1 MSRQIRPACK
11 VCRREG
17 MKLFL
22 KGPRCLTAKCAF
34 ERRQTPPGVHGGD
47 RRRRKMEDYGLQ
59 LREKQRLK
67 RIFGLMEGQFVR
79 LLGKA
84 ESQSGN
90 SGENFLRLL
99 ERRLDNVVFR
109 MGFAVSHAAS
119 RNLIAHGH
127 VSVNGDKVDVASY
140 LTKAGDEVSVT
151 SAALKEAMQANVKSA
166 QERGAVP
173 GWVEVSGD
181 DLKGTVRMLPN
192 KEDMSLPVDE
202 GLVVTYYSK

>member
-1 MSRQIRPACK
+1 MSRPIRPACK

-17 MKLFL
+17 VKLFL
-22 KGPRCLTAKCAF
+22 KGPRCVSAKCAF
-34 ERRQTPPGVHGGD
+34 ERRQTPPGMHGGD

-67 RIFGLMEGQFVR
+67 RIFGLMESQFVR
-79 LLGKA
+79 MLRKA

-109 MGFAVSHAAS
+109 MGFAPSHASA
-119 RNLIAHGH
+119 RALIAHGH
-127 VSVNGDKVDVASY
+127 VQVNGKKVDVASY
-140 LTKAGDEVSVT
+140 LAAAGDEIAIAT
-151 SAALKEAMQANVKSA
+151 AQLKETARASIKSA
-166 QERGAVP
+166 QDRGAVP

-181 DLKGTVRMLPN
+181 DLKGTVRVLPK